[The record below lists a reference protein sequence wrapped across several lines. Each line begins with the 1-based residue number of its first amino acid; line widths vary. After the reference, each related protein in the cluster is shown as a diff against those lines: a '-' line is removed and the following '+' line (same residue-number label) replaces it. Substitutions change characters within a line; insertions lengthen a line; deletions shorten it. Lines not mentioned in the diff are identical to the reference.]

1 MSSSDPTPPPLPSA
15 HTSIFGK
22 LKKKLQSK
30 RQDDDSD
37 NEEEEEDE
45 DGDAPKKGRRKSVLK
60 TKKKKKAKR
69 PSETDDEDQPE
80 DDEVKGGTSGVNKF
94 ASKFQIGKL
103 SFSKVRGEGQ
113 TDAGIFK
120 AGYCPFLT
128 SSGSTRN
135 SRTQPSP
142 QPALLFAALLHCGG

>member
-1 MSSSDPTPPPLPSA
+1 LN
-15 HTSIFGK
+15 
-22 LKKKLQSK
+22 KKLQSK

-69 PSETDDEDQPE
+69 PSETDDEDPE

-94 ASKFQIGKL
+94 ASKFQIGNL

-128 SSGSTRN
+128 SSRSTRN